1 MRSASGGC
9 SNGWPKCARLR
20 RVFGE
25 RRLFARGLGRGRRWP
40 GVPPA
45 SGREPRPRLMG
56 LGSRAQVRKGLAKCG
71 VAPGAG
77 IGDCDFQ
84 DVQAM
89 PEE

>member
-1 MRSASGGC
+1 
-9 SNGWPKCARLR
+9 
-20 RVFGE
+20 
-25 RRLFARGLGRGRRWP
+25 
-40 GVPPA
+40 
-45 SGREPRPRLMG
+45 MG